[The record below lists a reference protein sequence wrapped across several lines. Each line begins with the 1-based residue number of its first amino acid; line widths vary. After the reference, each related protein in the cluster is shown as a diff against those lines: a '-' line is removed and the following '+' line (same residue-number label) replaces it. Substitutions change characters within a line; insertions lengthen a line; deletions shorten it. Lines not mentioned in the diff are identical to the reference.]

1 MIAERL
7 PYLYRRDSLSCR
19 VLYQHSHIHSSS
31 TRLYHQPT
39 TTMALPICLLPIL
52 HRDIIKK
59 NRLPVKAAYLNYM
72 NARLLNHS
80 TLNVVLYTVLDDNEF
95 AVLDHLNRSNGSLNI
110 LKCRRDEFTR
120 DGDVDCYTS
129 HWVLNDTLSS
139 D

>member
-72 NARLLNHS
+72 NARLFNHS
-80 TLNVVLYTVLDDNEF
+80 TLSVVLNAVLHDDKLV
-95 AVLDHLNRSNGSLNI
+95 VLDHLHSLHLN
-110 LKCRRDEFTR
+110 LYVVKCRRDEFTR

-129 HWVLNDTLSS
+129 HWVLNDTLSG